1 MKTKILAGLLLALG
15 MVGMAQADTNDLTF
29 TGTVGTACAFRT
41 SQNGVLAI
49 DPTNFDTF
57 GSNVGSGQP
66 GIVQIEYTGRP
77 SLTVNGGTPFAYVGS
92 GTPPTSYYQ
101 YQWITAQEPVNQAAW
116 AAEGATTNGTWVS
129 GQGSKT
135 IVLTDES
142 STDSMQINM
151 QAQQPNTPWVAGQ
164 FSSVISMTCS

>member
-49 DPTNFDTF
+49 DPTNYDTF
-57 GSNVGSGQP
+57 GTNVGSGQP
-66 GIVQIEYTGRP
+66 GIVQIEYVGAPT
-77 SLTVNGGTPFAYVGS
+77 LQVGS
-92 GTPPTSYYQ
+92 ASQFQYIGVGTPPTSYYQ

-116 AAEGATTNGTWVS
+116 AAQGATTNGTWVS
-129 GQGSKT
+129 GQGSKQ
-135 IVLTDES
+135 IVLTTES

-151 QAQQPNTPWVAGQ
+151 QAQQPNTPWVAGTY
-164 FSSVISMTCS
+164 SSVISMTCS

>member
-15 MVGMAQADTNDLTF
+15 MVGIAQADTNDLTF

-49 DPTNFDTF
+49 DPTNYDTF
-57 GSNVGSGQP
+57 GTNVGGGQP
-66 GIVQIEYTGRP
+66 GIVQIEYVGAPTLVVGGATPLSYTG
-77 SLTVNGGTPFAYVGS
+77 T
-92 GTPPTSYYQ
+92 GTPPTSYFQ

-116 AAEGATTNGTWVS
+116 AAQGATTNGTWVS
-129 GQGSKT
+129 GQGSKQ
-135 IVLTDES
+135 IVLTTES

-151 QAQQPNTPWVAGQ
+151 QAQQPDTPFVSGTY
-164 FSSVISMTCS
+164 SSTISMTCS